1 MRSLPILLAGA
12 LVTAVTLA
20 ANVGTSALT
29 TIDTTDHDAAA
40 ASPRIEA
47 RAGATAA
54 SPAGE
59 IDTSKP
65 LSFMLIMR

>member
-1 MRSLPILLAGA
+1 MGRLHIILTASLGA
-12 LVTAVTLA
+12 LAALA
-20 ANVGTSALT
+20 ANIGTSSLT
-29 TIDTTDHDAAA
+29 TIDTTDHAAAA

-54 SPAGE
+54 SPAGK